1 MNQGSAAAGRFD
13 HLRGALREYPP
24 LAWSFL
30 YFFCLLTGYY
40 VLRPVRDA
48 MGAANDP
55 YAVFPAAMV
64 DWFASRGVA
73 LGDYQLQ
80 TLFTGTFVS
89 MLLLQ
94 PVYGALVSRFPRR
107 VFLPVVYGVFI
118 ACLVAFRWAFA
129 AEMPGRGG
137 LFFIWVAVFNLFA
150 VSVFWSYMADIWRD
164 AEARR
169 LYGFIAAGG
178 TLGGL
183 LGPQITR
190 AFVTRIG
197 VGDMLLVS
205 MAFLAA
211 CVVCIAVLAPAA
223 RRREL
228 ADPSV
233 RADAAMGGSVLEGLR
248 RIARDPLLRAM
259 SILMFF
265 GVGVGTLLYNE
276 QNTIVRAMTADNPA
290 AAEQATAFF
299 SMIDSWINWI
309 VLAVQVLLTRFLLT
323 RYGVAPLLLGPALAI
338 FLGYAVLAAAP
349 LPVIVA
355 VVQVLTRAAEF
366 SLGKPARETIYTRV
380 DREARYKAKA
390 AVDTVVYRG
399 GDLTFVWLHKALAG
413 LGSSVVFGFGML
425 VAAAMGWG
433 AWRLVREQAKLPSD
447 PVAGDSR

>member
-1 MNQGSAAAGRFD
+1 MTQGTPPTAGRFE

-24 LAWSFL
+24 LAWSFF
-30 YFFCLLTGYY
+30 YFFFLLTGYY

-55 YAVFPAAMV
+55 YSVFPAAMV
-64 DWFASRGVA
+64 DGFAGIGMA
-73 LGDYQLQ
+73 LGEYQLQ
-80 TLFTGTFVS
+80 VLFTGTFVA

-94 PVYGALVSRFPRR
+94 PAYGALVSRFPRR
-107 VFLPVVYGVFI
+107 VFLPVVYLVFI
-118 ACLVAFRWAFA
+118 ACLAGFYWAFQA
-129 AEMPGRGG
+129 RMPGRGG
-137 LFFIWVAVFNLFA
+137 LFFVFVAVFNLFA

-164 AEARR
+164 AEAKR

-183 LGPQITR
+183 LGPALTAR
-190 AFVTRIG
+190 FVTTVG
-197 VGDMLLVS
+197 VANMLLVS
-205 MAFLAA
+205 MAFLAL
-211 CVVCIAVLAPAA
+211 CLLCIVRLAPAA
-223 RRREL
+223 RRRERD
-228 ADPSV
+228 DPTV

-259 SILMFF
+259 AVLMFF

-276 QNTIVRAMTADNPA
+276 QNAIVKAMTSGNPA

-309 VLAVQVLLTRFLLT
+309 VLAIQVLLTRFLLT

-349 LPVIVA
+349 LPVLVA
-355 VVQVLTRAAEF
+355 AVQVLTRAAEF

-380 DREARYKAKA
+380 DREARYKSKA
-390 AVDTVVYRG
+390 AIDTVVYRG
-399 GDLTFVWLHKALAG
+399 GDLTFVWLHKAIAG
-413 LGSSVVFGFGML
+413 FGSFVVFATGMA
-425 VAAAMGWG
+425 VAAGFAYG
-433 AWRLVREQAKLPSD
+433 AWRLVREQAKLPD
-447 PVAGDSR
+447 RHP